1 VIPAHQTKIARRGLI
16 HRDRAGCSSLAK
28 GNRLVKLY
36 HIPTKCHRRALPDRL
51 AERISVPMITDFGG
65 LPVSTGSP

>member
-1 VIPAHQTKIARRGLI
+1 M
-16 HRDRAGCSSLAK
+16 
-28 GNRLVKLY
+28 KLY